1 MGKTGE
7 GSSVQRAVNCPSG
20 MFSVFATSADK
31 QILICTV
38 SLTSLWVTKPAFS
51 FQCDSVQ
58 SSVSWTCIP
67 SK

>member
-7 GSSVQRAVNCPSG
+7 GSSVQRALNCPSG

-38 SLTSLWVTKPAFS
+38 SFTSLWVTKPAVR
-51 FQCDSVQ
+51 QCAELRQLDLHS
-58 SSVSWTCIP
+58 I
-67 SK
+67 